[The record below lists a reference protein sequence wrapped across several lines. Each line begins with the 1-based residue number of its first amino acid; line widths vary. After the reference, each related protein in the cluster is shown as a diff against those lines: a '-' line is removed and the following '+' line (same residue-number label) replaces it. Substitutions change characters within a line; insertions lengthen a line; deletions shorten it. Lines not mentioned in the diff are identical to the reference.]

1 VARSI
6 LPVPPTAQQLD
17 SDARCER
24 IERWASWQVIVVD
37 LEQLAIKRDR
47 KFLIRL
53 VILLALGVGA
63 SVLVLA
69 TLTGDDVSG
78 CVARAFL
85 GGGDPRPDPK

>member
-1 VARSI
+1 MRRTLAI
-6 LPVPPTAQQLD
+6 MPA
-17 SDARCER
+17 
-24 IERWASWQVIVVD
+24 IVVD

-69 TLTGDDVSG
+69 TLTGENVSG
-78 CVARAFL
+78 CAASAFL
-85 GGGDPRPDPK
+85 GGDAPGADPK